1 MRTALIAGATGLV
14 GGSCLQ
20 RLLADGKY
28 SRVIAIV
35 RRPLAVAHPKLES
48 RVIDFEQIGTLEP
61 TAIDD
66 VFCALG
72 TTIKKAGSQ
81 EAFRKVDFEYPK
93 ALAEYAKRC
102 GALRIALVSSVGADA
117 SSSNFYLRVKG
128 ETEAAIEWL
137 GFGSTNIFRPS
148 LLMGARPEQRI
159 GEQIA
164 IPVMKAVQFLLIG
177 GLRRYRP
184 IHADTVAAAMVAAVK
199 LGRPGTHI
207 YYFDEINSLVRPPQS
222 VSR

>member
-14 GGSCLQ
+14 GGACLQ
-20 RLLADGKY
+20 RLIADSKY
-28 SRVIAIV
+28 RRVIAVV
-35 RRPLAVAHPKLES
+35 RRPMSVSHPKLES
-48 RVIDFEQIGTLEP
+48 HVIDFERIESLEP

-66 VFCALG
+66 VYCALG

-93 ALAEYAKRC
+93 ALAAYAKRC
-102 GALRIALVSSVGADA
+102 GALRIALVSSVGANA

-128 ETEAAIEWL
+128 ETEAAIESF

-148 LLMGARPEQRI
+148 FLIGVRPEQRI

-164 IPVMKAVQFLLIG
+164 IPVFKSLQFLLVG

-184 IHADTVAAAMVAAVK
+184 IHADTVVAGMVAAVK
-199 LGRPGTHI
+199 LGKPGTHI
-207 YYFDEINSLVRPPQS
+207 YYFDEINSLVRA
-222 VSR
+222 